1 MTDAALSY
9 DEWQTAL
16 AAGDLLGVACRCG
29 AVAATPKRA
38 CPACGSRDLTQR
50 ALPTA
55 GTVYSETTIA
65 VPPAGHDPGVVAVV
79 DLGPTRL
86 LGRVTSP
93 VPDDDAGDTD
103 GGVAIEIG
111 DRVVLTGADAG
122 GDRPAPVFRP
132 ATSEGAGAAGAPG
145 EQSDQ

>member
-16 AAGDLLGVACRCG
+16 AAGNLLGVACRCG

-38 CPACGSRDLTQR
+38 CPACGGRDLTQQT
-50 ALPTA
+50 LPTT

-86 LGRVTSP
+86 LGRITSQAP
-93 VPDDDAGDTD
+93 EDDAGDTD
-103 GGVAIEIG
+103 DEVAITIG
-111 DRVVLTGADAG
+111 DRVVLTGDDAG

-132 ATSEGAGAAGAPG
+132 VTSASESGTAAPG
-145 EQSDQ
+145 EQSD